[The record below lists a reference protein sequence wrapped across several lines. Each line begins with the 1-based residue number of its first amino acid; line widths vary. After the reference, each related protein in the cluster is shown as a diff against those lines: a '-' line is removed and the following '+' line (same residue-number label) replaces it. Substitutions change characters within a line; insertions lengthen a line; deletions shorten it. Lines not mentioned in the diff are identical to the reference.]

1 MSTPQV
7 IASDTTTAASAAA
20 AAAERANQRNAV
32 LAGFL
37 GWTFDAFDF
46 FVLTFV
52 IDDVARSLGK
62 SRPDIALALTLAL
75 AMRPLGAI
83 IFGLLADRY
92 GRRIPLMVNVV
103 FYATVSILSGMAP
116 SYGVF
121 IFLRLLFGVGMGGEW
136 GVGASLAL
144 ESASP
149 RIRGLLSG
157 LLQEGYAMGNL
168 LAALVF
174 RTIYPYFEAQYP
186 GYGWRVMFFVGG
198 LPALLSLF
206 IRSKVKE
213 SAAWEE
219 HRTDWDTYK
228 RSIFQHWRRFLYLVL
243 LMAMMNFISH
253 GTQDI
258 YPTLLK
264 NFGFV
269 QKQVA
274 DVIALSMVGAILGG
288 LVFGYY
294 SDRVGRRRAI
304 MTATLCAL
312 VMIPL
317 WLSGHSTWRILIGV
331 FLMQFFVQGAWGV
344 IPAHINELSP
354 GHIRGFFPGFAYQL
368 GVLCASSIPYLE
380 ARLGE
385 MFTYA
390 EAMGG
395 LVMLVLIIGTVVVA
409 FGPENTGVSF
419 RKAHPI

>member
-1 MSTPQV
+1 MATPRSL
-7 IASDTTTAASAAA
+7 ATDLAADAAA
-20 AAAERANQRNAV
+20 DRANQRNAV

-52 IDDVARSLGK
+52 LDDVARSLGRT
-62 SRPDIALALTLAL
+62 RPDIALSLTAAL
-75 AMRPLGAI
+75 AMRPAGAI
-83 IFGLLADRY
+83 LFGLLADRY
-92 GRRIPLMVNVV
+92 GRRIPLMCNVV
-103 FYATVSILSGMAP
+103 FYATVSILSGFAP
-116 SYGVF
+116 DYTTF
-121 IFLRLLFGVGMGGEW
+121 MILRLLFGIGMGGEW

-149 RIRGLLSG
+149 RQRGLLSG

-168 LAALVF
+168 LAAVAFRLV
-174 RTIYPYFEAQYP
+174 YPYFEAQYP
-186 GYGWRVMFFVGG
+186 GHGWRVMFFVGG

-219 HRTDWDTYK
+219 HRTDWPTYR

-253 GTQDI
+253 GTQDM

-269 QKQVA
+269 QTRIA
-274 DVIALSMVGAILGG
+274 DVTALSMIGAIIGG

-294 SDRVGRRRAI
+294 SDRAGRRWAI

-312 VMIPL
+312 LVIPF
-317 WLSGHSTWRILIGV
+317 WLAGHNLTLIIIGV

-354 GHIRGFFPGFAYQL
+354 GHLRGFFPGFAYQL
-368 GVLCASSIPYLE
+368 GVLGASSIPYLE
-380 ARLGE
+380 SRLGE
-385 MFTYA
+385 MFTYSV
-390 EAMGG
+390 AMGG
-395 LVMLVLIIGTVVVA
+395 LVTLVLIGGTLVVF

-419 RKAHPI
+419 RKTAT